1 MAALLLAG
9 ILLFSAAAE
18 RPQPTLAQTERRAV
32 IRVAGDFVIHD
43 ALIRSAQALGGGE
56 AYEFSLMLSPKS
68 APRFQTPTSPLPTST
83 AR

>member
-1 MAALLLAG
+1 MRRRMAALLLAG

-43 ALIRSAQALGGGE
+43 ALIRSA
-56 AYEFSLMLSPKS
+56 
-68 APRFQTPTSPLPTST
+68 
-83 AR
+83 